1 MRKIPH
7 PVERKILQPLVD
19 SDHEVMLRFQDI
31 LSEYLENKEI
41 ERDLNPAVSMVALIK
56 DWINGLQEMYDKAE
70 RVDDLEDI
78 LNAIDSLTDEASFSL
93 DEIRGYCN
101 VS

>member
-31 LSEYLENKEI
+31 ISAYLENKEI
-41 ERDLNPAVSMVALIK
+41 ESDLNPAVSMVALIK

-70 RVDDLEDI
+70 KVDDLEDN
-78 LNAIDSLTDEASFSL
+78 LYHIDNLVDDAENSLS
-93 DEIRGYCN
+93 EIRGYTN
-101 VS
+101 V

>member
-1 MRKIPH
+1 MKKIPH

-70 RVDDLEDI
+70 RVDDLENN
-78 LNAIDSLTDEASFSL
+78 LYYIDNLVDDAENSLS
-93 DEIRGYCN
+93 EIRGYTN
-101 VS
+101 V